1 MSGPHT
7 VPYQHTGHTRISPL
21 FVCLFVGL
29 LLLWFQQRGVSTHLE
44 SIQIRHKRHPFY
56 GSSPFFFLSLSTSL
70 VVVVSQIY
78 PGPFDFFNSSR
89 KKKKKKRVAFVHG
102 PNNTSPFPPLG
113 VVWCV
118 GGSSS
123 SIIPAQFLYRTP
135 PVWRQRETCKRKR
148 RKKRAVEVGIWSMES
163 NID

>member
-1 MSGPHT
+1 
-7 VPYQHTGHTRISPL
+7 
-21 FVCLFVGL
+21 
-29 LLLWFQQRGVSTHLE
+29 
-44 SIQIRHKRHPFY
+44 
-56 GSSPFFFLSLSTSL
+56 

-135 PVWRQRETCKRKR
+135 LCDVKEKLVREKEE
-148 RKKRAVEVGIWSMES
+148 KKGPSKLVFDRWNRILISIYATKEKMMMI
-163 NID
+163 